1 MGVRTE
7 DDITAIRGGGGR
19 SESRWWWCSRTGG
32 LLRKGLAASGDHPG
46 ADEVEGEV
54 GYKLEQQINS
64 AASCP
69 KIARYAAD

>member
-1 MGVRTE
+1 MTSQPSA
-7 DDITAIRGGGGR
+7 TAVAGASHGGGGAR
-19 SESRWWWCSRTGG
+19 GRAASS